1 MSSLL
6 MIMEDVRLKTTLA
19 INQIIAETNI
29 PAYLM
34 EGILQGCLADIRAA
48 KASELRA
55 EMLSE
60 QQTETEEPESCKTEE
75 PENCKTEEGDG

>member
-6 MIMEDVRLKTTLA
+6 MIMEDVRMKTTLA
-19 INQIIAETNI
+19 INQIIEETHI

-55 EMLSE
+55 EMIAESQSE
-60 QQTETEEPESCKTEE
+60 IEE
-75 PENCKTEEGDG
+75 PENCETESEIEEGDG

>member
-6 MIMEDVRLKTTLA
+6 TIMEDVRLKTTLA
-19 INQIIAETNI
+19 INQIIEETHI

-55 EMLSE
+55 EMIAESQSE
-60 QQTETEEPESCKTEE
+60 VEE
-75 PENCKTEEGDG
+75 PENCETESEIKEGDG

>member
-6 MIMEDVRLKTTLA
+6 TIMEDVRLKTTLA
-19 INQIIAETNI
+19 INQIIEETHI

-48 KASELRA
+48 KASELRV

-60 QQTETEEPESCKTEE
+60 QQTETEEPE
-75 PENCKTEEGDG
+75 NCETEEGDG